1 MVVPPL
7 LGASVARR
15 NAHQWCIDAC
25 FRANSPNFLERSI
38 KCLPVWIVRPGV
50 SCLILALL
58 FYAGCFCDSF
68 GVDLPHK
75 FAVVFSSNL
84 RNRVLSAGL
93 EVT

>member
-1 MVVPPL
+1 MVVPSL

-15 NAHQWCIDAC
+15 DAHQRCIDSCA
-25 FRANSPNFLERSI
+25 RTNPSNFLERSS

-50 SCLILALL
+50 SYLVLALL
-58 FYAGCFCDSF
+58 FYAGCLCHPF

-84 RNRVLSAGL
+84 RNRVLSTGL